1 MTQYQWVFYN
11 LIIEKKQVKYLIRS
25 LIPFIMSRPIIQ
37 EFHNIMVSVELQLL
51 TILNMKYFNSMTMSD
66 NDRESSSIGKYISI
80 AIYIICMIVFCQQ
93 WTRKT
98 IISAEAYFEIVFWN
112 CRWVFLLETFFFFSR

>member
-1 MTQYQWVFYN
+1 
-11 LIIEKKQVKYLIRS
+11 
-25 LIPFIMSRPIIQ
+25 MSRPIIQ
-37 EFHNIMVSVELQLL
+37 EFHNIMVSVELELL

-93 WTRKT
+93 
-98 IISAEAYFEIVFWN
+98 
-112 CRWVFLLETFFFFSR
+112 